1 MRVAVGLLKQHED
14 ELLQC
19 SDFGDAFM
27 ILQEMTKGDIDCE
40 KLISVAFNEKL
51 LGEFQTEEV
60 AALRRTCVSELSH
73 LWPEAW
79 I

>member
-1 MRVAVGLLKQHED
+1 MRVAVGLLKQHEE

-51 LGEFQTEEV
+51 LGEFTPQEV
-60 AALRRTCVSELSH
+60 AKLRKRCVPKHSQLCAR
-73 LWPEAW
+73 P
-79 I
+79 

>member
-1 MRVAVGLLKQHED
+1 MRVAVGLLKQHEQ

-27 ILQEMTKGDIDCE
+27 ILQEMTKGDIDSE

-51 LGEFQTEEV
+51 IGEFPPEHVE
-60 AALRRTCVSELSH
+60 ALRKQ
-73 LWPEAW
+73 
-79 I
+79 